1 MRSIRPTL
9 EPLEKRYALA
19 ASLSVTG
26 PRDPVFE
33 GESLEFTLRLSEASR
48 QVETVFVSTA
58 DGTAT
63 YGSDYFAMAS
73 QQIQFSPGQT
83 MKTVTV
89 RSLRDSGTPRAEGV
103 ETFSVIARPA
113 NAALGTARAI
123 GRIAD
128 YTPPPRISVGDV
140 SLNEGNSGRSDATF
154 TITLSAASVK
164 TVTVAYATADLS
176 ATLADSD
183 YVAASGTLTFAPG
196 ETRKTVNVGINGDR
210 KLESNETFSF
220 TLSAPTNADLGQSR
234 AFATIVNDE
243 VDLPG
248 FQITLN
254 FIDSP
259 AGPVPQAIRSL
270 SQQAVSRWSRV
281 IIGDLPGVLNGGVFI
296 DDLEM
301 SVQMGLLGGAPNG
314 PTGPLANARPVDF
327 RPGSNGLPYT
337 GITGL
342 NPFYSTLNT
351 PADRDY
357 LLDTI
362 THEIGHALGFAPGA
376 DFYDRYVVGNNFTG
390 PNALREYNT
399 LFGISAVG
407 VPLQPGSLAHWSEA
421 IFDEELMTPTAEPVG
436 VREFISTVT
445 IGALQDMGYSVNYGA
460 AEPYVRPSSL
470 SQQAAAAAA
479 VASSSTPTAVTPQT
493 VAKPSRPAV
502 QPSTPARPAA
512 PDVATPRPAIT
523 PAARPAAPV
532 RAPVV
537 TTPPRPS
544 ISISTSGI
552 RRF

>member
-9 EPLEKRYALA
+9 ERLEKRYALA

-89 RSLRDSGTPRAEGV
+89 RSLRDSGTPRTEGV

-128 YTPPPRISVGDV
+128 YAPPPRISVGDV

-234 AFATIVNDE
+234 ASGVVINDE
-243 VDLPG
+243 VDAPG
-248 FQITLN
+248 FQISLRYL
-254 FIDSP
+254 DGP
-259 AGPVPQAIRSL
+259 RGPVPPSVRTVAE
-270 SQQAVSRWSRV
+270 QAVSRWAR
-281 IIGDLPGVLNGGVFI
+281 IITGDLPSVTEAGVFI
-296 DDLEM
+296 DDFEM
-301 SVQMGLLGGAPNG
+301 SIQMGLLGGAPEG
-314 PTGPLANARPVDF
+314 PSGVLANARPTAF
-327 RPGSNGLPYT
+327 RDGGAGVPYA

-342 NPFYSTLNT
+342 DPNDISNPAL
-351 PADRDY
+351 

-362 THEIGHALGFAPGA
+362 AHEMGHAFGFTPGA
-376 DFYDRYVVGNNFTG
+376 NVFSRWISGSTFTG
-390 PNALREYNT
+390 PNALREYSST
-399 LFGISAVG
+399 FGVTASG
-407 VPLQPGSLAHWSEA
+407 VPLQAGVLAHWDEA
-421 IFDEELMTPTAEPVG
+421 VFADELMTPSTTGAPEY
-436 VREFISTVT
+436 ISRIT
-445 IGALQDMGYSVNYGA
+445 IGALQDMGYTVNYGA
-460 AEPYVRPSSL
+460 AEAYSRPR
-470 SQQAAAAAA
+470 SQASQAAAAAA
-479 VASSSTPTAVTPQT
+479 VASSSTPTVVTPQT
-493 VAKPSRPAV
+493 AARPSRPVV
-502 QPSTPARPAA
+502 QPSTPARPAT
-512 PDVATPRPAIT
+512 PVVAKPKPATT
-523 PAARPAAPV
+523 PATKPAAPV

-537 TTPPRPS
+537 TTAPRPS
-544 ISISTSGI
+544 TSVSISGI